1 MLSVPHNATCQ
12 MHAADPVHHAREW
25 VVAGISAERAL
36 SGSVKAACAAAA
48 RLFGITPRR
57 AASYWWDQ
65 VTFLGAEEYLRIREG
80 HHRRLQIQRKRAEA
94 EMALCDALLAKIE
107 ATDAQEIHARSPA
120 LRDVA
125 ASETSLHR

>member
-1 MLSVPHNATCQ
+1 
-12 MHAADPVHHAREW
+12 MHAADPVHDARDW

-48 RLFGITPRR
+48 RVFGITPRR

-65 VTFLGAEEYLRIREG
+65 VTFLGADEYLRIREG
-80 HHRRLQIQRKRAEA
+80 HHRRLKIQRQRAEA

-107 ATDAQEIHARSPA
+107 ALHAHEICSDQAPLHARSAAVPCLEA
-120 LRDVA
+120 EAAPSLR
-125 ASETSLHR
+125 